1 MPARARALPVTAAGL
16 LHLAAT
22 FGGRHKP
29 GNFAGYLVRK
39 LSFVLAFIGILVS
52 VALVGWYGFG
62 GVVDAVASAGW
73 RGFGLIVGWQMA
85 LFGVLGLA
93 WDAILPGTDQRRRVW
108 VPVWG
113 RMVRDCS
120 ANILPFSQVG
130 GFIFGA
136 RAVTLH
142 GIAWPVAT
150 ASTVVDVTAEFLAEL
165 AFVAI
170 GLGVLLARAPRS
182 ELAIPVEV
190 GLGLAVCATF
200 AFIWLQHGAAPLFA
214 RISGRIASRWF
225 RNAQDKLEVVQAEFG
240 LIYGHTLRLAVGFSI
255 HLLGWMGTGVAGW
268 IAYRVIGVPIDFDDA
283 LAIEALLA
291 GAAALAFLVP
301 VNAGVQE
308 AGYAGLG
315 AIFGVPPELSLAVSL
330 IRRARDLAVG
340 IPILLLW
347 QMLEVRRA
355 RAGSAVPPV

>member
-1 MPARARALPVTAAGL
+1 M
-16 LHLAAT
+16 
-22 FGGRHKP
+22 
-29 GNFAGYLVRK
+29 RK
-39 LSFVLAFIGILVS
+39 LSFVLAVIGLAVS
-52 VALVGWYGFG
+52 IALVAWYGFD
-62 GVVDAVASAGW
+62 GVVAAVASAGW
-73 RGFGLIVGWQMA
+73 GGFGLIIAWQMA

-93 WDAILPGTDQRRRVW
+93 WDVILPSETLRRRLW

-170 GLGVLLARAPRS
+170 GLGVLLARAPSS
-182 ELAIPVEV
+182 EMAIPVEV

-200 AFIWLQHGAAPLFA
+200 AFIWLQRGAAPLFS
-214 RISGRIASRWF
+214 RIGRRIAGRWF
-225 RNAQDKLEVVQAEFG
+225 SNAKETLEVVQAEFS
-240 LIYGHTLRLAVGFSI
+240 LIYGHTLRLAVCFCV
-255 HLLGWMGTGVAGW
+255 HLAGWMGTGIAGW
-268 IAYRVIGVPIDFDDA
+268 IAYRVIGVPIHFDDA

-291 GAAALAFLVP
+291 GLAALGFLVP
-301 VNAGVQE
+301 VNAGIQE

-315 AIFGVPPELSLAVSL
+315 AVFGVPPELSLAVSL
-330 IRRARDLAVG
+330 IRRARDVAIGV
-340 IPILLLW
+340 PILLIW
-347 QMLEVRRA
+347 QALEARRLN
-355 RAGSAVPPV
+355 AGRTASSD

>member
-1 MPARARALPVTAAGL
+1 M
-16 LHLAAT
+16 
-22 FGGRHKP
+22 
-29 GNFAGYLVRK
+29 RK
-39 LSFVLAFIGILVS
+39 LSLLLAVIGLFVSIGLV
-52 VALVGWYGFG
+52 AWYGFN
-62 GVVDAVASAGW
+62 GVVAAVASAGW
-73 RGFGLIVGWQMA
+73 RGFAIIVAWQMA

-93 WDAILPGTDQRRRVW
+93 WDVILPSEGLRRRMW

-113 RMVRDCS
+113 RMVRDCA

-142 GIAWPVAT
+142 GIEWPVAT

-170 GLGVLLARAPRS
+170 GLGILLARAPS
-182 ELAIPVEV
+182 SDLAVPVEV

-200 AFIWLQHGAAPLFA
+200 AFIWIQRGAAPLFA
-214 RISGRIASRWF
+214 RMGRRIAGRWF
-225 RNAQDKLEVVQAEFG
+225 RNAKDRMDVVQAEFG
-240 LIYGHTLRLAVGFSI
+240 LIYGHTLRLALGFSI
-255 HLLGWMGTGVAGW
+255 HLLGWIGTGIAGW

-291 GAAALAFLVP
+291 GAAAVGFLVP

-308 AGYAGLG
+308 AGYAALG
-315 AIFGVPPELSLAVSL
+315 SIFGVPPELSLGVSL
-330 IRRARDLAVG
+330 IRRARDVTIG
-340 IPILLLW
+340 VPILLLW
-347 QMLEVRRA
+347 QMLEARRLGGQ
-355 RAGSAVPPV
+355 RVTPPA